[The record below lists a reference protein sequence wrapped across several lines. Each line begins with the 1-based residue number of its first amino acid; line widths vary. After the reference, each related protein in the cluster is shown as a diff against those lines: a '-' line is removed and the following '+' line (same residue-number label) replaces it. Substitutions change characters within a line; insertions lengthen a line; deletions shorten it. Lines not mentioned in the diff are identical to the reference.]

1 MRLKCFAKI
10 SLQTFTKR
18 GKLERWKKKNC
29 GKPFDSPH
37 HFGPPNKP
45 TILSPRAMGSDKKRK
60 RPQDADPGPA
70 RESGTK
76 KSPATANKRLRP
88 EPSAAAS
95 KPEVAKQSTLRASK
109 DEEASF
115 PRGGG
120 SILTPL
126 EFKQI
131 SNDAAKDVLFETEN
145 VKAKSTKKKPMR
157 EGLRGDKKAKKD
169 ESKKGEQKGI
179 KAEGLSYK
187 VGLFSSKIRT
197 TRC

>member
-1 MRLKCFAKI
+1 
-10 SLQTFTKR
+10 
-18 GKLERWKKKNC
+18 
-29 GKPFDSPH
+29 
-37 HFGPPNKP
+37 
-45 TILSPRAMGSDKKRK
+45 MGSDKKRK
-60 RPQDADPGPA
+60 RPQDADPGSA
-70 RESGTK
+70 KESGTK

-95 KPEVAKQSTLRASK
+95 KPEVAKQSTLRVSK

-131 SNDAAKDVLFETEN
+131 SNDAAKDVLFEAEN
-145 VKAKSTKKKPMR
+145 VKAKSTKKKPIR
-157 EGLRGDKKAKKD
+157 EGLRRDKKAKND
-169 ESKKGEQKGI
+169 ESKKSEQKGI